1 MSIPVNKYPIN
12 SATPDAHDS
21 TPVWPTNLMWHIPFV
36 KRSNVTA
43 SLSVGVIDWGKLV
56 FCFTISGNNMLSRFS
71 KLSSATRKYIK
82 AGHGGVTFCDNLWDQ
97 RGNESDKKM
106 FLP

>member
-36 KRSNVTA
+36 RRSNVTA

-56 FCFTISGNNMLSRFS
+56 FVSQSVEITCSVGFQN
-71 KLSSATRKYIK
+71 
-82 AGHGGVTFCDNLWDQ
+82 
-97 RGNESDKKM
+97 
-106 FLP
+106 FLVQLVNT